1 MNTESDINISLQSG
15 VPMYVDHSVSDETI
29 VFFIRDRYGNI
40 VPYTG
45 RGNLRYNSE
54 DTHSIQFNSGIAVLP
69 RKP

>member
-1 MNTESDINISLQSG
+1 
-15 VPMYVDHSVSDETI
+15 MYVDHSVSDETI

-54 DTHSIQFNSGIAVLP
+54 DTHSIQFNSGIAVLR